1 MTGRDRSRVYYREV
15 AERLPVDAIIL
26 TAGCAKYPFIKLNL
40 GDIDGIPRIID
51 AGQCNNC
58 YSLVKIAMLL
68 MDVFAAKSLHD
79 LPI

>member
-1 MTGRDRSRVYYREV
+1 M
-15 AERLPVDAIIL
+15 PVDAIIL

-68 MDVFAAKSLHD
+68 MDAFAAKSLHD